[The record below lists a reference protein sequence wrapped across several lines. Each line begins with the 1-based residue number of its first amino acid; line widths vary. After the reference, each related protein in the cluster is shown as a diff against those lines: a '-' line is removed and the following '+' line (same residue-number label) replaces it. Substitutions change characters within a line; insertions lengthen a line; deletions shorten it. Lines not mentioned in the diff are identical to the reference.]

1 MKTIKT
7 LTDGTIHLTAPVMIP
22 GAHDCDYENGEP
34 PLTTEQIRRF
44 AQSYE
49 KYRFIDHE
57 HGLTRNG
64 ERIGEPVDSF
74 LLTEDTTMTTLDGS
88 MKSYPRGSWFVT
100 SHITQPEAIETALGG
115 GYTGYSASVFTRSR
129 ADEYLTAL
137 KSEPD
142 TPMPCSCKDVSSS
155 GNSLIRDVPDPV
167 VLSVSLVKSPCLHD
181 SQFCEV
187 NGDIMENQEDV
198 KSLKSKVLSAMGMSE
213 EAEVVALKSEVEDL
227 KATITTLQTDFQ
239 TALKS
244 MQDEFT
250 KTLTEALHPVESEAL
265 KAKEEDEDEDEADK
279 AKEEEKEEET
289 DETAEEEAEEETK
302 EEEEKEDET
311 AEEEVAEEEETEEDE
326 EEEEEEKKAEKGE
339 SKQAPV
345 HDNLQ
350 AQKSTTN
357 IYEAL
362 GRNPDGTRKK

>member
-22 GAHDCDYENGEP
+22 GAKDCDYENGEE
-34 PLTTEQIRRF
+34 PLTEQQIREF
-44 AQSYE
+44 AKTYQ
-49 KYRFIDHE
+49 KYQFIDHE

-74 LLTEDTTMTTLDGS
+74 LLTEDTTMHLIDGS

-100 SHITQPEAIETALGG
+100 SHITNPEAVQLALGG
-115 GYTGYSASVFTRSR
+115 GYTGYSASVFTKSR

-142 TPMPCSCKDVSSS
+142 TPLPCSCKDVSSS

-187 NGDIMENQEDV
+187 NKGEIMEEDV

-213 EAEVVALKSEVEDL
+213 EAEVVALKSEVSEL
-227 KATITTLQTDFQ
+227 KETIATMQTDFQ

-265 KAKEEDEDEDEADK
+265 KAKEDDDEDEETK
-279 AKEEEKEEET
+279 VKEEE
-289 DETAEEEAEEETK
+289 DGTA
-302 EEEEKEDET
+302 
-311 AEEEVAEEEETEEDE
+311 EEVAEEVETEEPVS
-326 EEEEEEKKAEKGE
+326 EKGE
-339 SKQAPV
+339 SKAEPV
-345 HDNLQ
+345 HDNLS
-350 AQKSTTN
+350 AEKSKPVN
-357 IYEAL
+357 IYEIM
-362 GRNPDGTRKK
+362 GKNPDGTRKK

>member
-1 MKTIKT
+1 MMRMKTIKT
-7 LTDGTIHLTAPVMIP
+7 LTDGTILLTAPVMIP
-22 GAHDCDYENGEP
+22 GAHDCDYQNGEP
-34 PLTTEQIRRF
+34 PLTSEQIREF

-64 ERIGEPVDSF
+64 ERIGVPVNSF

-88 MKSYPRGSWFVT
+88 MKSYPKGSWFVT
-100 SHITQPEAIETALGG
+100 SHITQPEAVQIALGG
-115 GYTGYSASVFTRSR
+115 GYTGYSASVFTQSR
-129 ADEYLTAL
+129 ADEYLSAL
-137 KSEPD
+137 KSD
-142 TPMPCSCKDVSSS
+142 NTTPLPCSCKDVSSS
-155 GNSLIRDVPDPV
+155 GNSLIKDVPDPV

-227 KATITTLQTDFQ
+227 KATITTMQTDFQ

-244 MQDEFT
+244 MQEEFT

-265 KAKEEDEDEDEADK
+265 KAKDDEDEDEEDK
-279 AKEEEKEEET
+279 AEEEKEEET
-289 DETAEEEAEEETK
+289 ATEEVAEEET
-302 EEEEKEDET
+302 
-311 AEEEVAEEEETEEDE
+311 EEEETEEDE
-326 EEEEEEKKAEKGE
+326 EEDEEEEKKAEKGE
-339 SKQAPV
+339 SKQAPI

>member
-34 PLTTEQIRRF
+34 PLTSEQIRRF
-44 AQSYE
+44 AKTYE
-49 KYRFIDHE
+49 KYGFIDHE

-74 LLTEDTTMTTLDGS
+74 LLTEDTTMHLIDGS

-100 SHITQPEAIETALGG
+100 SHITNPEAVQLALGG
-115 GYTGYSASVFTRSR
+115 GYTGYSASVFTKSR
-129 ADEYLTAL
+129 ADEYLEAL
-137 KSEPD
+137 KSEPT
-142 TPMPCSCKDVSSS
+142 TPLPCSCKDVSSS

-181 SQFCEV
+181 SLFCEV

-244 MQDEFT
+244 MQEEFT

-265 KAKEEDEDEDEADK
+265 KAKEDDDDEEDK
-279 AKEEEKEEET
+279 AQEEEEKEEEV
-289 DETAEEEAEEETK
+289 EEE
-302 EEEEKEDET
+302 D
-311 AEEEVAEEEETEEDE
+311 EETEEPVS
-326 EEEEEEKKAEKGE
+326 EKGE
-339 SKQAPV
+339 SKAEPV
-345 HDNLQ
+345 HDNLS
-350 AQKSTTN
+350 AEKSKPVN
-357 IYEAL
+357 IYEIM
-362 GRNPDGTRKK
+362 GKNPDGTRKK

>member
-22 GAHDCDYENGEP
+22 GAKDCDWVNGEP
-34 PLTTEQIRRF
+34 PLTVEQIREF
-44 AQSYE
+44 AKSYE
-49 KYRFIDHE
+49 KYGFIDHE

-88 MKSYPRGSWFVT
+88 LKSYPRGSWFVT
-100 SHITQPEAIETALGG
+100 SHITNPEAVQLALGG
-115 GYTGYSASVFTRSR
+115 GYTGYSASVFTKSR

-142 TPMPCSCKDVSSS
+142 TPLPCSCKDVSSS
-155 GNSLIRDVPDPV
+155 GNSLIKDVPDPV
-167 VLSVSLVKSPCLHD
+167 VLSVSLVRSPCLHD

-213 EAEVVALKSEVEDL
+213 EAEVVALKSEVSEL
-227 KATITTLQTDFQ
+227 KAEIEGLKADFPE
-239 TALKS
+239 ALKS
-244 MQDEFT
+244 LQEDF
-250 KTLTEALHPVESEAL
+250 KQTLTQALTPVEAL
-265 KAKEEDEDEDEADK
+265 KAKEEDED
-279 AKEEEKEEET
+279 
-289 DETAEEEAEEETK
+289 K
-302 EEEEKEDET
+302 EEEEKEETEEET
-311 AEEEVAEEEETEEDE
+311 ATEEVAEEEETEEDE
-326 EEEEEEKKAEKGE
+326 EEDEEEEKKAEKGE
-339 SKQAPV
+339 SKQAPI

>member
-1 MKTIKT
+1 MMRMKTIKT
-7 LTDGTIHLTAPVMIP
+7 LTDGTILLTAPVMIP
-22 GAHDCDYENGEP
+22 GAHDCDYQNGEP
-34 PLTTEQIRRF
+34 PLTSEQIREF

-49 KYRFIDHE
+49 KYQFIDHE

-64 ERIGEPVDSF
+64 ERIGVPVNSF
-74 LLTEDTTMTTLDGS
+74 LLTEDTTMTTMDGS
-88 MKSYPRGSWFVT
+88 LKSYPKGSWFVT
-100 SHITQPEAIETALGG
+100 SHITQPEAVQIALGG
-115 GYTGYSASVFTRSR
+115 GYTGYSASVFTKSR
-129 ADEYLTAL
+129 ADEYLSAL
-137 KSEPD
+137 KSD
-142 TPMPCSCKDVSSS
+142 NTTPLPCSCKDVSSS
-155 GNSLIRDVPDPV
+155 GNSLIKDVPDPV

-227 KATITTLQTDFQ
+227 KATITTMQTDFQ

-244 MQDEFT
+244 MQEEFT

-265 KAKEEDEDEDEADK
+265 KAKDDEDEDEEDK
-279 AKEEEKEEET
+279 AEEEKEEET
-289 DETAEEEAEEETK
+289 AT
-302 EEEEKEDET
+302 
-311 AEEEVAEEEETEEDE
+311 EEVAEEEETEEDE
-326 EEEEEEKKAEKGE
+326 EEDEEEEKKAEKGE